1 MSYCNI
7 ELVFVVIGNE
17 FTIPINI
24 VTNKLNIR
32 ILIDILAYNFI
43 GGWEYKDKSY
53 VYYDWMTRDF
63 MKYVSEVPTSQY
75 KWQAMGSGRYI
86 TCFGSFQNKAKEAYD
101 KAVEAIAKEKDYPST
116 ANNKWREIYGS
127 KFPYIQ

>member
-1 MSYCNI
+1 
-7 ELVFVVIGNE
+7 
-17 FTIPINI
+17 
-24 VTNKLNIR
+24 
-32 ILIDILAYNFI
+32 
-43 GGWEYKDKSY
+43 
-53 VYYDWMTRDF
+53 MTRDF